1 MGEQRRKKTE
11 DRRETR
17 GIRRKKSE
25 KSERER
31 ARERL
36 NPST

>member
-1 MGEQRRKKTE
+1 MGEQRRKKAE